1 MKLYQPQLNG
11 RTLHYF
17 RKLIFYLLAYKE
29 AIVSLFG
36 FVIPVLGFNS
46 TWFYRMQHNA
56 ISHHAPNGITS
67 GRITSGHLKDIR
79 IALQSSWAPLSH
91 HRVPPSMI

>member
-11 RTLHYF
+11 RTLRYF

-36 FVIPVLGFNS
+36 FVIPVLGLI
-46 TWFYRMQHNA
+46 QHGFIACNTMPFH
-56 ISHHAPNGITS
+56 IM
-67 GRITSGHLKDIR
+67 HLI
-79 IALQSSWAPLSH
+79 
-91 HRVPPSMI
+91 V